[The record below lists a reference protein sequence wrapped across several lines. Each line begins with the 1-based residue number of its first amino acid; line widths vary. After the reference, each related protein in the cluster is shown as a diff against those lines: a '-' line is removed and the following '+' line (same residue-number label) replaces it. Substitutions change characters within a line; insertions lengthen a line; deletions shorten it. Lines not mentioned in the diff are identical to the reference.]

1 MPLSVEIVTAERIV
15 RTEEAVD
22 VLIAPGSEGQ
32 LAILPRHAPLMTTL
46 EYGELVFR
54 RGAEESAFA
63 VERGFLEVRDNRV
76 TVLADAAEAAEEID
90 VDRAELA
97 RQRAEARLREGHE
110 PDMGATDLAR
120 AQAAMQRALLRLRVA
135 ERRRR
140 RAGAG
145 APRPVGG

>member
-1 MPLSVEIVTAERIV
+1 MTLSVEIVTAERLV
-15 RTEEAVD
+15 RSEEGVD

-54 RGAEESAFA
+54 RGADESSFA
-63 VERGFLEVRDNRV
+63 IERGFLEVRDNRV
-76 TVLADAAEAAEEID
+76 TVLADAAEAADEID
-90 VDRAELA
+90 VDRAERA
-97 RQRAEARLREGHE
+97 RERAETRLREGHE
-110 PDMGATDLAR
+110 QDMGETDLAR

-145 APRPVGG
+145 APRPVGS

>member
-1 MPLSVEIVTAERIV
+1 MTLSVEIVTAERLV
-15 RTEEAVD
+15 RSEEGVE

-54 RGAEESAFA
+54 RGADESSFA
-63 VERGFLEVRDNRV
+63 IERGFLEVRDNRV
-76 TVLADAAEAAEEID
+76 TVLADAAEAADEID
-90 VDRAELA
+90 VDRAERA
-97 RQRAEARLREGHE
+97 RERAETRLREGHE
-110 PDMGATDLAR
+110 QDMGETDLAR

-140 RAGAG
+140 RAGA
-145 APRPVGG
+145 PRPVGS

>member
-1 MPLSVEIVTAERIV
+1 MTLSIEIVTAERVV
-15 RTEEAVD
+15 RSEEGVD

-54 RGAEESAFA
+54 RGADESSFA
-63 VERGFLEVRDNRV
+63 IERGFLEVRDNRV
-76 TVLADAAEAAEEID
+76 TVLADAAEAADEID
-90 VDRAELA
+90 VDRAERA
-97 RQRAEARLREGHE
+97 RERAEARLREGHE
-110 PDMGATDLAR
+110 QEMSETDLAR

-140 RAGAG
+140 RAGTG